1 MRIFSIL
8 VEVIKG
14 NGTFSIHSFVHSTI
28 FVKTHYVPGGIHG
41 TGDKNKRKTKS
52 LTSEILLYGGDR
64 VNKHIKC
71 Q

>member
-14 NGTFSIHSFVHSTI
+14 NGTFSIHLFVHSTI

-41 TGDKNKRKTKS
+41 TGDKKQDKNKIPDFRN
-52 LTSEILLYGGDR
+52 LTLWRRQS
-64 VNKHIKC
+64 K
-71 Q
+71 